1 MSLTKVSYSMI
12 LGIGVNVLDYG
23 ADPTGAADSATA
35 INAAI
40 TAAGDGG
47 SVRFPAGNYKT
58 LSPILC
64 ENIRGIKLYGDPGQL
79 STSGSRIIAYHTGKC
94 TLSMIGSLFCVVENL
109 AIEADT
115 TARPKVGLVLGRS
128 SAASA
133 GNHTFIRMTVTGY
146 YQQFGLYNI
155 ASEENTFINCY
166 IVSYTA
172 IYAGMYMAQ
181 GDTYSIGGLTGA
193 SMESNTFIG
202 GTIGNVDGTVGSV
215 GIFLDCG
222 AATGHHS
229 WFNTFM
235 TQKGGD
241 AFVYIKLGLQDGL
254 NTDFPIS
261 FYNVVG
267 ELNTSGPGN
276 AIHIYNAYAGR
287 ATSLSGLTIVNAR
300 FQHPNTNTILC
311 TGVDALGVV
320 ELISANISTPY
331 SSTSTAPST
340 FQKVQRSRLHL
351 NTESTVTFDTLKSSY
366 VETNSPIVL
375 FSDLGGNV
383 LLDNAGTTYAV
394 PAFTQSI
401 AMKRIAP
408 TYGASVLINAFL
420 ANEFDIVV
428 TNNTAFTITNPTNP
442 VAGQRITIQ
451 IKNTSGGAMGIITWG
466 GVFLYSAWTNPAD
479 GFSRAIDFVY
489 NGTTSWVEVSR
500 TPADVPN

>member
-1 MSLTKVSYSMI
+1 
-12 LGIGVNVLDYG
+12 
-23 ADPTGAADSATA
+23 
-35 INAAI
+35 
-40 TAAGDGG
+40 
-47 SVRFPAGNYKT
+47 
-58 LSPILC
+58 
-64 ENIRGIKLYGDPGQL
+64 
-79 STSGSRIIAYHTGKC
+79 
-94 TLSMIGSLFCVVENL
+94 
-109 AIEADT
+109 
-115 TARPKVGLVLGRS
+115 
-128 SAASA
+128 
-133 GNHTFIRMTVTGY
+133 
-146 YQQFGLYNI
+146 
-155 ASEENTFINCY
+155 
-166 IVSYTA
+166 
-172 IYAGMYMAQ
+172 MYMAQ